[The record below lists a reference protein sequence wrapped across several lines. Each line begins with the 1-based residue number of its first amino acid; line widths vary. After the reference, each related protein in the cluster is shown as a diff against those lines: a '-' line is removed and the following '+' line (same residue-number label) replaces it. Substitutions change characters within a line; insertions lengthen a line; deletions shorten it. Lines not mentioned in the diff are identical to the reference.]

1 MTSVTYS
8 QRLGPSSDAQLQAA
22 LDRFGLGRL
31 VSAAPIPFG
40 LFGQNLFVSSAQG
53 AYVLRGAPHYD
64 WQLPAEQFFARLL
77 HQRTAAPPPW
87 PYLLDP
93 ADDIFGWSYAL
104 MPRMPGLQLA
114 DPAVRAALSD
124 ADMQGIARALGLMLA
139 ELQTL
144 RWPHAGRYDHVT
156 GTIARFAT
164 SYGAWIV
171 ERIDQLVANIRAHST
186 HTAADDLVWIQEVLE
201 QAAPALAEPLEPRFV
216 MEDYTPSNTTA
227 ERTDAGWR
235 ISGVF
240 DLMTAHFGDG
250 EADLSRSLAIFLDRD
265 PALAASFLRAYLEQT
280 TPRPGFAE
288 RFPAYM
294 LYDRLIIW
302 EYLERAAPGWQ
313 EQPQTLRAWAEPYV
327 GALARPD
334 LGRCIDRLRD

>member
-1 MTSVTYS
+1 MVSVTYS
-8 QRLGPSSDAQLQAA
+8 QRLGPISEAQLQAA

-40 LFGQNLFVSSAQG
+40 LFGQNVFVNSTHG
-53 AYVLRGAPHYD
+53 AYILRGAPHYD

-77 HQRTAAPPPW
+77 HERTAAPTPW

-93 ADDIFGWSYAL
+93 ADAIFGWSYAL
-104 MPRMPGLQLA
+104 MPRLPGRPLA
-114 DPAVRAALSD
+114 DPAVPEALTD
-124 ADMQGIARALGLMLA
+124 DDLHGIARALGVTLA

-144 RWPHAGRYDHVT
+144 RWPHAGRYDHDT
-156 GTIARFAT
+156 GTIAPFAT
-164 SYGAWIV
+164 SYGAWVI
-171 ERIDQLVANIRAHST
+171 ERIDQLLASIRTHSSQT
-186 HTAADDLVWIQEVLE
+186 TADDLVWIRQVLE
-201 QAAPALAEPLEPRFV
+201 QAASALAEPLEPRFV
-216 MEDYTPSNTTA
+216 MEDYTPYNTTA
-227 ERTDAGWR
+227 EPTDAGWR

-250 EADLSRSLAIFLDRD
+250 EADLSRSTAIFLDRD

-280 TPRPGFAE
+280 TPRPGFAA

-327 GALARPD
+327 GALAQPD